1 MDRNSLL
8 DALDTLAKSHTW
20 TWSYELRGLFDGLA
34 DGPAHPVATVAALDD
49 DRLDALLAD
58 DEAIG
63 VVQRAIDSLTA
74 ASARTVPVEIAY
86 FSPEFGISEL
96 VPQYSGGL
104 GILAGDHVKASNDLA
119 IPLVG
124 VGLFYREGFF
134 RQDVADGH
142 QVERYECYE
151 PSEFGAVE
159 AAAPVDVPIAD
170 RDVTVRIWQMSVGQV
185 QLVLL
190 DTDHPDNSPED
201 RCITDRLYS
210 GDRRHRIEQ
219 ELVLGVGG
227 VRALD
232 ALGLAPHV
240 FHLNEGHAGF
250 LILELLDRR
259 IADGESLDE
268 AARQVRRQ
276 LVFTTHTPVP
286 AGIDRFPRRDLVRAP
301 AAVGRCLAAPHR
313 RRVRARPGS
322 ERGAARVQHGGL
334 LPALVGTRQRRVEAA
349 RSGQPRAVRARARR
363 RRRSV
368 RSPTACTLARG
379 PHRPSRNCST
389 GRVARRGPTATPTRG
404 DVSAISTTM
413 RFATCAATGGSLL
426 AAMVHERTGTTFD
439 PDVLTVGFAR
449 RFATYKRATLLLRH
463 RDRLVKLLA
472 DDSRPIQFV
481 FAGKAHPNDD
491 PGKALLAEVVAFAAS
506 ADALHRFVF
515 VADYDIEVARA
526 MYAGCDVWLNNPVR
540 PHEASGTSGEKSALN
555 GGLNCSISDGWWDEM
570 ADGRNGWTI
579 PASASVEPAVRDR
592 AESAAALDLLAG
604 EIVPTYYRDGEPMVD
619 GVARP
624 GASLLD
630 RPRAARHRR
639 RGWSRTTGSSCIA
652 RRSRRR
658 PSPEVTVPQL

>member
-1 MDRNSLL
+1 LDRNSLR
-8 DALDTLAKSHTW
+8 DALETLAKSHTW
-20 TWSYELRGLFDGLA
+20 TWTHDLRELFDGLSS
-34 DGPAHPVATVAALDD
+34 GPVHPVAAVAALDD

-58 DEAIG
+58 DAAVD
-63 VVQRAIDSLTA
+63 VVQRGIDTLTA
-74 ASARTVPVEIAY
+74 AHARAGAVEIAY

-134 RQDVADGH
+134 RQDVAAGH
-142 QVERYECYE
+142 QVERYEQYE
-151 PSEFGAVE
+151 PDQFGAAE
-159 AAAPVDVPIAD
+159 AADPVDVPIAD
-170 RDVTVRIWQMSVGQV
+170 RDVTVRIWLMSVGQV

-190 DTDHPDNSPED
+190 DTDHPDNSSED
-201 RCITDRLYS
+201 RRITDRLYS

-227 VRALD
+227 ARALA
-232 ALGLAPHV
+232 ALGISPRV

-268 AARQVRRQ
+268 AVRQVRSQ

-286 AGIDRFPRRDLVRAP
+286 AGIDRFPLEIASEHLQPWADAWRVPIAEVFELGRDPSEEPPEFNMAVFCLRTSAHANGVSKLHGRVSRELFAHVPGGDAISSVTNGVHARTWTAP
-301 AAVGRCLAAPHR
+301 PLQDLLDRTCGPSWADGDVDAW
-313 RRVRARPGS
+313 RRVSDLDDG
-322 ERGAARVQHGGL
+322 
-334 LPALVGTRQRRVEAA
+334 
-349 RSGQPRAVRARARR
+349 AVRDVRR
-363 RRRSV
+363 
-368 RSPTACTLARG
+368 
-379 PHRPSRNCST
+379 
-389 GRVARRGPTATPTRG
+389 
-404 DVSAISTTM
+404 
-413 RFATCAATGGSLL
+413 TGGSLL
-426 AAMVHERTGTTFD
+426 AAMVRERTGTTFD
-439 PDVLTVGFAR
+439 PDALTIGFAR

-472 DDSRPIQFV
+472 DDARPVQFV
-481 FAGKAHPNDD
+481 FAGKAHPNDE
-491 PGKALLAEVVAFAAS
+491 PGKALLADVVAFAAS
-506 ADALHRFVF
+506 ADALQRFVF
-515 VADYDIEVARA
+515 VPDYDIEVARA

-592 AESAAALDLLAG
+592 AESTAALDLLSR
-604 EIVPTYYRDGEPMVD
+604 EIVPTYYRDGDPWSTEWLGRVRHCWTD
-619 GVARP
+619 LG
-624 GASLLD
+624 
-630 RPRAARHRR
+630 PRVTAARMVSDY
-639 RGWSRTTGSSCIA
+639 WEQLY
-652 RRSRRR
+652 R
-658 PSPEVTVPQL
+658 PTIEASTEP

>member
-1 MDRNSLL
+1 LDRNSLL
-8 DALDTLAKSHTW
+8 DALETLAKSHTW
-20 TWSYELRGLFDGLA
+20 TWTNDLRELFDSLA
-34 DGPAHPVATVAALDD
+34 DHPAHPVATVAAFDD
-49 DRLDALLAD
+49 GRLDALLAD
-58 DEAIG
+58 DAAID
-63 VVQRAIDSLTA
+63 VVQRGIDSLTTTA
-74 ASARTVPVEIAY
+74 ARTGPVEIAY

-134 RQDVADGH
+134 RQDVTDGH
-142 QVERYECYE
+142 QVERYERYE
-151 PSEFGAVE
+151 PAQFGAVE
-159 AAAPVDVPIAD
+159 AAATVDVPIAD
-170 RDVTVRIWQMSVGQV
+170 RDVTVRIWLMSVGQV
-185 QLVLL
+185 QLMLL

-201 RCITDRLYS
+201 RHITDRLYS

-227 VRALD
+227 VRALA
-232 ALGLAPHV
+232 ALGLSPRV

-250 LILELLDRR
+250 LILELLDRH
-259 IADGESLDE
+259 IADGEPLDE
-268 AARQVRRQ
+268 AVRRVRHQ

-286 AGIDRFPRRDLVRAP
+286 AGIDRFSRDISSEHLQPWADAWRLPIADVFELGRDPSEEPPEFNMAVFCLRMSARANGVSKLHGRVSRELFAHVPGGDAIGSVTNGVHARTWIAPPLQKLLDRTCGPTWADGDADAWRRVGDLDD
-301 AAVGRCLAAPHR
+301 AAVRDVR
-313 RRVRARPGS
+313 RA
-322 ERGAARVQHGGL
+322 
-334 LPALVGTRQRRVEAA
+334 
-349 RSGQPRAVRARARR
+349 
-363 RRRSV
+363 
-368 RSPTACTLARG
+368 
-379 PHRPSRNCST
+379 
-389 GRVARRGPTATPTRG
+389 
-404 DVSAISTTM
+404 
-413 RFATCAATGGSLL
+413 GGSLL
-426 AAMVHERTGTTFD
+426 ATMVRERTGTTFD

-472 DDSRPIQFV
+472 DESRPIQFV
-481 FAGKAHPNDD
+481 FAGKAHPNDE

-506 ADALHRFVF
+506 ADALQRFVF

-526 MYAGCDVWLNNPVR
+526 MYAGCDVWLNTPVR

-604 EIVPTYYRDGEPMVD
+604 EILPTYYRDGE
-619 GVARP
+619 RW
-624 GASLLD
+624 STEWLD
-630 RPRAARHRR
+630 RVRHCWTDLGPRVTAARMVSDY
-639 RGWSRTTGSSCIA
+639 WEQLY
-652 RRSRRR
+652 R
-658 PSPEVTVPQL
+658 PTIEASTQP